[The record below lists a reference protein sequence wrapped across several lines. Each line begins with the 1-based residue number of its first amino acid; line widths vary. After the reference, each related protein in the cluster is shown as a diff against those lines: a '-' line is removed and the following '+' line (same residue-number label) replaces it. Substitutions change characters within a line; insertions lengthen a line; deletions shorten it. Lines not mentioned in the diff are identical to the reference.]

1 MIINKKC
8 GMGMSSTR
16 ISSEALAGWDCESD
30 TNKLYIS
37 RTTFPVHQIKS
48 TIRIFERFGHKSLQT
63 KILSIRKQSQFIW

>member
-1 MIINKKC
+1 MIIYKKC

-37 RTTFPVHQIKS
+37 RTTFPVHQI
-48 TIRIFERFGHKSLQT
+48 
-63 KILSIRKQSQFIW
+63 